1 MEPPSPKEIPYP
13 PAKWFTR
20 ESQDKVLEKAQ
31 RDVVKSKD
39 RFDARVK
46 DIKTCESHGLYDRMT
61 TDAQGRSMTLWR
73 YLNLEKEKAYQDF
86 IKADS
91 KYYSFFDSCGVLG
104 VRT

>member
-1 MEPPSPKEIPYP
+1 MEPPLPKDIPYP

-20 ESQDKVLEKAQ
+20 ESQDLILETLQ

-39 RFDARVK
+39 FFDARVK
-46 DIKTCESHGLYDRMT
+46 DVKMCESYGLYDRMT
-61 TDAQGRSMTLWR
+61 TDAQGRSMTLWK
-73 YLNLEKEKAYQDF
+73 YLNKEKEKAYQDF
-86 IKADS
+86 IRADS